1 MQLRAPEGQ
10 WDSAV
15 KVEKTEVLG
24 LKIPGQKGEG
34 SSSMRTRRQT
44 TLGEGIK
51 TTGTGCTTSLVGC
64 KVSGTINPTHVPMDR
79 DLLDL
84 LRVRCTQN

>member
-51 TTGTGCTTSLVGC
+51 MD
-64 KVSGTINPTHVPMDR
+64 KVFS
-79 DLLDL
+79 
-84 LRVRCTQN
+84 